1 MAAYLAGSLT
11 RDHGD
16 NPVPDSNI
24 ARWNSKA
31 TFQVS
36 ILELKKEK
44 SEEKTL
50 DKEKKLTQIS

>member
-31 TFQVS
+31 TLVFT
-36 ILELKKEK
+36 LELKEEK
-44 SEEKTL
+44 SEEKKL
-50 DKEKKLTQIS
+50 DKEKKLTHIS